1 MATPE
6 LVQSAGR
13 SALMTLVSVM
23 MEPTA
28 TSLMPMA
35 EVLVRFISA
44 AQAARSGATSG
55 IPSATTASIMSA
67 VASALLTAQLA

>member
-35 EVLVRFISA
+35 EVLVRFTSA

-67 VASALLTAQLA
+67 AASALPTAQLA